1 MVDGSVTRTIA
12 DIMRRPALT
21 AAPSDTLAA
30 ASASMREHNAGAVVV
45 VDDTGRPIGIFTE
58 RDLIRCAAGGA
69 DPTTSPVAE
78 WMTQEPQTVSSVES
92 AVAAFEWLS
101 DRGFRHIP
109 VVDDGELVGMAT
121 MRGLMKLA
129 SIEPVTHPGHMEAPK
144 GLAGVIVAETEVGD
158 VRG

>member
-78 WMTQEPQTVSSVES
+78 WMTQEPQTVSSDEARSRPSSGSPIGASGTSPWWTTASWS
-92 AVAAFEWLS
+92 AWPPC
-101 DRGFRHIP
+101 G
-109 VVDDGELVGMAT
+109 
-121 MRGLMKLA
+121 A
-129 SIEPVTHPGHMEAPK
+129 S
-144 GLAGVIVAETEVGD
+144 
-158 VRG
+158 